1 MGNTT
6 IIIEIV
12 KGVGLKVCN
21 IDVKLDLWIKKYK
34 GKTEMSIFSGGDIQ
48 IWVKGKH
55 IYEMATNEEFAAAY
69 FHKTVDEVKAWADKY
84 RKV

>member
-1 MGNTT
+1 
-6 IIIEIV
+6 
-12 KGVGLKVCN
+12 
-21 IDVKLDLWIKKYK
+21 
-34 GKTEMSIFSGGDIQ
+34 MSIFTGGDIQ

-55 IYEMATNEEFAAAY
+55 IYEMATNEEFAMTY